1 MNKSEKKF
9 IFWGSTDGV
18 AVSSEAKRLSD
29 LNMLEQVFRGS
40 LMRGSLT
47 RGSLMRG
54 TLLGNYLGEH
64 FGEGTSRRNFLEKV
78 SLHRVDGKREENRE
92 KTVNYAK

>member
-1 MNKSEKKF
+1 
-9 IFWGSTDGV
+9 
-18 AVSSEAKRLSD
+18 
-29 LNMLEQVFRGS
+29 
-40 LMRGSLT
+40 MRGSLT

-78 SLHRVDGKREENRE
+78 SLHGVDGKREENSE
-92 KTVNYAK
+92 KNSKLCKINTRGE